1 MAAPKFS
8 VLTLFLFCL
17 SAHSQ
22 SQQNIKVENLIDG
35 CFTFQNIALDTTKE
49 PVLSTASI
57 KTKTENTD
65 CPCKSTYPHDGG
77 GGISEIKQ
85 TQTNVF
91 VVLIA
96 QEERIDQL
104 TYELSIDDSCKVAL
118 VKKEES
124 TISFGR

>member
-1 MAAPKFS
+1 MSFNTKTLGNLLIICCLISIGVRPILSFANPHPPKIS
-8 VLTLFLFCL
+8 SKNIKHCGL
-17 SAHSQ
+17 SA
-22 SQQNIKVENLIDG
+22 IKKSNALIQ
-35 CFTFQNIALDTTKE
+35 F
-49 PVLSTASI
+49 VLSDI
-57 KTKTENTD
+57 
-65 CPCKSTYPHDGG
+65 KSTYPHDGG

-91 VVLIA
+91 VVSIA

>member
-1 MAAPKFS
+1 MSFNTK
-8 VLTLFLFCL
+8 TLSNLLIICCLISIGVRPILCFANPNPSKISSKNIEHCGL
-17 SAHSQ
+17 SAIEKS
-22 SQQNIKVENLIDG
+22 NALIQ
-35 CFTFQNIALDTTKE
+35 F
-49 PVLSTASI
+49 VLNDI
-57 KTKTENTD
+57 
-65 CPCKSTYPHDGG
+65 KSTYPHDGG